1 MGDNMGNYH
10 KKRKPLCKYREAAD
24 IGFILIV
31 FGIVTV
37 CAFFLPPKAWVLL
50 LGGVLVF
57 CGIGLLRNG

>member
-1 MGDNMGNYH
+1 VGDDMGNYQ
-10 KKRKPLCKYREAAD
+10 KKRKPLGKYREAAD
-24 IGFILIV
+24 IGFVLIV

-57 CGIGLLRNG
+57 CGFSLLRH